1 MQKEL
6 SDDPKAE
13 HHFPKNEKDFISAIS
28 ELNNLPGKMQ
38 EIICDTK
45 PEDIKIDKVYLDKMI
60 QKPEEAKEEVKPKK
74 KKNKK

>member
-6 SDDPKAE
+6 SDDPKDE

-28 ELNNLPGKMQ
+28 ELKNLPGKIQ
-38 EIICDTK
+38 EIIYDTK

>member
-1 MQKEL
+1 LQKEL
-6 SDDPKAE
+6 SDDPKDE
-13 HHFPKNEKDFISAIS
+13 HYFPKNEKDFISAIS
-28 ELNNLPGKMQ
+28 ELNNLPGKIQ